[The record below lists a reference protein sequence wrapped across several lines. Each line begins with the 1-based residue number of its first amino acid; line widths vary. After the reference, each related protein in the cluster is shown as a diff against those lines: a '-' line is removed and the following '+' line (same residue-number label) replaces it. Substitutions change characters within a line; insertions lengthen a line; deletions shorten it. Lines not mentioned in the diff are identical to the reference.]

1 MQKLL
6 VLLTALTLMATLA
19 ACGGS
24 NTRQNE
30 PDNHSASG
38 NDDVSSTGTVADS
51 EYLYGKVTKITGNEI
66 ELALAVMPEDDAP
79 SDEEDG
85 KDTLDIPDGAAAGL
99 VPATDAGSG
108 ATFEES
114 MEYTGETLTLTIPAG
129 TMIYSMGQESTIT
142 ALKKGSLVSITID
155 NRENKNISSVSILS

>member
-1 MQKLL
+1 MKKLL
-6 VLLTALTLMATLA
+6 VLLTVLTLMATLT
-19 ACGGS
+19 ACGGNS
-24 NTRQNE
+24 TQQSE

-38 NDDVSSTGTVADS
+38 TDETRNTEAVVDS

-66 ELALAVMPEDDAP
+66 ELALAVMPEDDAA
-79 SDEEDG
+79 SGEEDD
-85 KDTLDIPDGAAAGL
+85 KDTVDISGGAAVA
-99 VPATDAGSG
+99 VAPATDIGSG